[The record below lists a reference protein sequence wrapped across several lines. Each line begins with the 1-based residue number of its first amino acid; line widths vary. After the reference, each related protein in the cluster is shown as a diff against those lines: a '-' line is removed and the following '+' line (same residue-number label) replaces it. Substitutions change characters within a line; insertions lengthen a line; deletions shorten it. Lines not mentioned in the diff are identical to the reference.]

1 MLGATVQSDD
11 VQTVAAFDLAE
22 GPIALVL
29 IPRIALR
36 GFYDLDPVRTGHLSG
51 GLNAG
56 ATFETVGTSMID
68 GMMPIEEVT
77 GSWALRAW
85 RCVRA
90 QRARPMRRRR
100 DSVSELPR
108 Q

>member
-1 MLGATVQSDD
+1 MAEDIVLGATVQGDD

-51 GLNAG
+51 GPGALDQLHVVENFRGENSSHRAADAELACQGAG
-56 ATFETVGTSMID
+56 VDAFDADDV
-68 GMMPIEEVT
+68 V
-77 GSWALRAW
+77 LR
-85 RCVRA
+85 
-90 QRARPMRRRR
+90 
-100 DSVSELPR
+100 EIF
-108 Q
+108 